1 MPQCLRGEQ
10 AGVATS
16 AAARSTGSLA
26 EILTA
31 RKNLKALIDLPG
43 MWVNRVRE
51 HKAIE
56 QIILD
61 LDISVS
67 ETYGRQEG
75 SG

>member
-1 MPQCLRGEQ
+1 
-10 AGVATS
+10 
-16 AAARSTGSLA
+16 LA